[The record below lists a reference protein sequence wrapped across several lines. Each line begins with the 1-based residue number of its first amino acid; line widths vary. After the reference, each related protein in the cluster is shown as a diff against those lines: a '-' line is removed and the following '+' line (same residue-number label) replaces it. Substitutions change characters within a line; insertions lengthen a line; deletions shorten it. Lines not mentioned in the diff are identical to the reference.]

1 MSDIEFEKRR
11 IEIQKSKTDH
21 VSEYQGRTIVLPCIA
36 ELFLS
41 RLAVSLLKDTFDING
56 RVFPMTKGAFKQS
69 WADVRKRAKIKD
81 LRFHDLRHEAAS
93 RFDEADSRAIG
104 RRNYGHF
111 ECRRPEVG
119 SRG

>member
-21 VSEYQGRTIVLPCIA
+21 VSKYQGRTIVLPCIA

-69 WADVRKRAKIKD
+69 WADVRKREFTAVLSSQSTAAHINIPVPIAIIK
-81 LRFHDLRHEAAS
+81 
-93 RFDEADSRAIG
+93 
-104 RRNYGHF
+104 
-111 ECRRPEVG
+111 
-119 SRG
+119 